1 MPSITGTFDVTITPE
16 TLSDTAARSGLG
28 RLSLDKRYHG
38 ALEASAQG
46 EMLSARASVTGS
58 AGYVAL
64 ERVEGNLDGRH
75 GSFYLQHSGTMTRG
89 VPALS
94 VTVVPIRERSS
105 CKDSG
110 AAWPSASRTASII
123 MILRMTLLR
132 RNELG
137 YRQGCLDRVCRHQR
151 GGDGLCAHFRLGPG
165 QGGLHRAG
173 PEVGHSGGE
182 HRTGLP
188 PAGQMMAP

>member
-16 TLSDTAARSGLG
+16 TLSDTAAQSGLG

-64 ERVEGNLDGRH
+64 ERVEGSLDGRH

-94 VTVVPIRERSS
+94 VTVVPDTGTEQLQGLRGSLAIRIE
-105 CKDSG
+105 
-110 AAWPSASRTASII
+110 
-123 MILRMTLLR
+123 
-132 RNELG
+132 
-137 YRQGCLDRVCRHQR
+137 
-151 GGDGLCAHFRLGPG
+151 DGKHYYDFTYDIVET
-165 QGGLHRAG
+165 Q
-173 PEVGHSGGE
+173 
-182 HRTGLP
+182 
-188 PAGQMMAP
+188 